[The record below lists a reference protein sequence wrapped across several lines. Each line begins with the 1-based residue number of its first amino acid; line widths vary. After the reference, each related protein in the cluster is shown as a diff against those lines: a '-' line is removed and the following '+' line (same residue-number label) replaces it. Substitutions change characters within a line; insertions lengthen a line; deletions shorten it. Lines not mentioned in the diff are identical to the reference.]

1 MGSGLLTDLYE
12 LTMTASY
19 LRRGMTQ
26 PATFSLFVRHLP
38 PGRGFLVAGGL
49 EDALGKLEEFG
60 FDEDDLN
67 WLAGNGFDSRMVES
81 FRGLRFT
88 GDVWAIP
95 EGSVVFAGEPL
106 LEVTAPLPEAQLIE
120 TVLLNQLTYQ
130 TALMTKAARCRI
142 AADGRAALVDFSFRR
157 THGIEAGMAA
167 ARATSIAGF
176 AATSNVQAAHDY
188 DIAATGTMAHSYIE
202 AFAAESDA
210 FAAFAQDFPDRL
222 TFLIDTYDT
231 LDGLRHA
238 LAVAER
244 DDLGGG
250 FSVRLD
256 SGDLLELSVA
266 VRKMLDIADRHDVS
280 VVASGGLDEFDVKR
294 LLDADAPID
303 VFGVGTRVG
312 VSADAP
318 SLDSAYKLV
327 EYDGRPVMKL
337 STGKETLPGPK
348 QVYRSGSGL
357 YDVLTM
363 RSENALVGTTPL
375 LIPVMLNGE
384 RVAPPEPLTTL
395 SDRLTADLDQL
406 SSTQRA
412 LDAAP
417 PTPVRVSPAL
427 EALAATVRNEHRA
440 AR

>member
-1 MGSGLLTDLYE
+1 
-12 LTMTASY
+12 
-19 LRRGMTQ
+19 
-26 PATFSLFVRHLP
+26 
-38 PGRGFLVAGGL
+38 
-49 EDALGKLEEFG
+49 
-60 FDEDDLN
+60 
-67 WLAGNGFDSRMVES
+67 
-81 FRGLRFT
+81 
-88 GDVWAIP
+88 
-95 EGSVVFAGEPL
+95 
-106 LEVTAPLPEAQLIE
+106 
-120 TVLLNQLTYQ
+120 
-130 TALMTKAARCRI
+130 
-142 AADGRAALVDFSFRR
+142 
-157 THGIEAGMAA
+157 MAA

-294 LLDADAPID
+294 LLDAGAPID

-337 STGKETLPGPK
+337 STGKETLPAPK

-384 RVAPPEPLTTL
+384 RLAPPEPLTTL